1 MNTSDVQSFD
11 PKNLQQSPNITMTEA
26 AVEHFRKQLAQ
37 ANAKSVRLFIQE
49 SGCSG
54 YMYRIALV
62 DQAEESDITLTM
74 ASDVTLHVQQS
85 ALAILQGTEIDYKKD
100 GLNRLVKF
108 NNPNVTAECGCGES
122 FVVEND

>member
-1 MNTSDVQSFD
+1 MNTSNVQSFD
-11 PKNLQQSPNITMTEA
+11 PKNLQQAPNITMTEA
-26 AVEHFRKQLAQ
+26 AVEHFRKQLEHSDAS
-37 ANAKSVRLFIQE
+37 SVRLFIQE

-54 YMYRIALV
+54 YMYRIELV
-62 DQAEESDITLTM
+62 ESPEDGDIKLQM
-74 ASDVTLHVQQS
+74 ATDVTLCVEQS

-100 GLNRLVKF
+100 GLNKLVKF